1 MQLDEPDTDTCVAT
15 LIATRPRFESLQQV
29 AVPSVL
35 RQSRRPHCL
44 VIVSDRRSFSE
55 EEEGAL
61 RAMAGEMPLQLL
73 TNRLSPGAAGTWN
86 SGLEWLAQRGEHGY
100 VAILDDDDEWDADH
114 LAECVRASNQEADVV
129 ISGLRAV
136 RQGVEL
142 LREPLNHVTRDDFL
156 AGNPGWQGSNTFVK
170 LSTIMRVGGFW
181 NGLPSTN
188 DRDLAVRLLSLPD
201 LSVAFTGRMTATWN
215 LGAQPDALSRPG
227 SAEKREGLKMF
238 LQRHGHLMTPD
249 VRARFIERARM
260 LFGFD
265 LELPSQAVHG

>member
-215 LGAQPDALSRPG
+215 LGAHPDALSRPG